1 MRTNPSHHGRT
12 RALAPGP
19 RSLVRSRT
27 LGAVSPRI
35 VRPLFRAVAIAEAL
49 SWTGLLIGMYIKWI
63 AGTSEV
69 GVQIFGPIHGGL
81 FVLYVAVTLLTWRVF
96 RWSIPTLLWGL
107 FASIPPLAT
116 IVFDVWAER
125 TGRLSTDR
133 APSQVG

>member
-1 MRTNPSHHGRT
+1 M
-12 RALAPGP
+12 A
-19 RSLVRSRT
+19 RSRT

-35 VRPLFRAVAIAEAL
+35 VRPLFRTVAIAEAL
-49 SWTGLLIGMYIKWI
+49 SWTGLLIGMYVKWI
-63 AGTSEV
+63 AETSEV

-81 FVLYVAVTLLTWRVF
+81 FMLYVLVTLIAWRTF

-125 TGRLSTDR
+125 TGRLT
-133 APSQVG
+133 APTPPTMSAA